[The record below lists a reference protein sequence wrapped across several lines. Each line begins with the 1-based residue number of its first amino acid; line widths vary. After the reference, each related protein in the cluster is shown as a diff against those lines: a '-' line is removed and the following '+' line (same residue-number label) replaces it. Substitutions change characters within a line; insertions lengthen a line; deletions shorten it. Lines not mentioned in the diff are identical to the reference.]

1 MADSQNI
8 RASLRS
14 IQSEYQQEFNII
26 LISFYSTQ
34 VNFSWHYQIIACYG
48 SFSEVSL
55 GTGDKV
61 TLISVV
67 PLAGLLS

>member
-26 LISFYSTQ
+26 PISFYSTQ